1 MNREKIITLL
11 ENNTIIDIVREYDLT
26 EELILECLDILPID
40 ILCEFYNFSED
51 FVIKALENESIIK
64 EDIKNFNIQTH
75 INFSQ
80 EFIDIYSKYINWS
93 RMILYIST
101 QSDDFNKYVSII
113 EENNLWDMISTNDLP
128 IDFIRKHKDKLNWN
142 KLTIVKKF
150 NDEEIEEFKDYIVK
164 FDINHEYTNQP
175 EYILNN
181 EIVIDDEL
189 YDKIVNLMK
198 SIDISDI
205 LDEKTTL

>member
-1 MNREKIITLL
+1 MNREKIIELL
-11 ENNTIIDIVREYDLT
+11 ENNTVINILREYQFS

-40 ILCEFYNFSED
+40 ILCEIYNFSED
-51 FVIKALENESIIK
+51 FVVKALENGSISK
-64 EDIKNFNIQTH
+64 EDIKDFNIQTH

-80 EFIDIYSKYINWS
+80 EFINIYSKYINWS

-113 EENNLWDMISTNDLP
+113 EENNLWDMISTNDLS

-150 NDEEIEEFKDYIVK
+150 NEEETEEFKDYIIE
-164 FDINHEYTNQP
+164 FDTNHEYANQP
-175 EYILNN
+175 EYILDD

-189 YDKIVNLMK
+189 YDKIINLMN
-198 SIDISDI
+198 SIDISD
-205 LDEKTTL
+205 EKTTL

>member
-1 MNREKIITLL
+1 MNREKIIELL
-11 ENNTIIDIVREYDLT
+11 EYKTVINILREYQFS

-40 ILCEFYNFSED
+40 ILCEIYNFSED
-51 FVIKALENESIIK
+51 FVVKALENGSISK
-64 EDIKNFNIQTH
+64 EDIKDFNIQTH

-80 EFIDIYSKYINWS
+80 EFINIYSKYINWS

-101 QSDDFNKYVSII
+101 QSDDFNKYISII
-113 EENNLWDMISTNDLP
+113 EENNLWDMISTNDLS

-150 NDEEIEEFKDYIVK
+150 NEEETEEFKDYIID
-164 FDINHEYTNQP
+164 FDTNHGYANQP
-175 EYILNN
+175 EYILDD

-189 YDKIVNLMK
+189 YDKIINLMN
-198 SIDISDI
+198 SIDISD
-205 LDEKTTL
+205 EKTTL

>member
-1 MNREKIITLL
+1 MNREKIIELL
-11 ENNTIIDIVREYDLT
+11 ENNTVINILREYQFS

-40 ILCEFYNFSED
+40 ILCEIYNFSED
-51 FVIKALENESIIK
+51 FVVKALENGSISK
-64 EDIKNFNIQTH
+64 EDIKDFNIQTH

-80 EFIDIYSKYINWS
+80 EFINIYSKYINWS

-113 EENNLWDMISTNDLP
+113 EENNLWDMISTNDLS

-150 NDEEIEEFKDYIVK
+150 NEEETEEFKDYIID
-164 FDINHEYTNQP
+164 FDTNHGYANQP
-175 EYILNN
+175 EYILDD

-189 YDKIVNLMK
+189 YDKIINLMN
-198 SIDISDI
+198 SIDISD
-205 LDEKTTL
+205 EKTTL

>member
-1 MNREKIITLL
+1 MNREKIIELL
-11 ENNTIIDIVREYDLT
+11 ENNNVINILREYQFS

-40 ILCEFYNFSED
+40 ILCEIYNFSED
-51 FVIKALENESIIK
+51 FVVKALENGSISK
-64 EDIKNFNIQTH
+64 EDIKDFNIQTH

-80 EFIDIYSKYINWS
+80 EFINIYSKYINWS

-101 QSDDFNKYVSII
+101 QSDDFNKYISII
-113 EENNLWDMISTNDLP
+113 EENNLWDMISTNDLS

-150 NDEEIEEFKDYIVK
+150 NEEETEEFKDYIIE
-164 FDINHEYTNQP
+164 FDTNHGYANQP
-175 EYILNN
+175 EYILDD

-189 YDKIVNLMK
+189 YDKIINLMN
-198 SIDISDI
+198 SIDISD
-205 LDEKTTL
+205 EKTTL

>member
-1 MNREKIITLL
+1 MNREKIIELL
-11 ENNTIIDIVREYDLT
+11 ENNKVIDILREYQFS

-40 ILCEFYNFSED
+40 ILCEIYNFSED
-51 FVIKALENESIIK
+51 FVVKALENGSISK
-64 EDIKNFNIQTH
+64 EDIKDFNIQTH

-80 EFIDIYSKYINWS
+80 EFINIYSKYINWS

-101 QSDDFNKYVSII
+101 QSDDFNKYISII
-113 EENNLWDMISTNDLP
+113 EENNLWDMISTNDLS

-150 NDEEIEEFKDYIVK
+150 NEEETEEFKDYIID
-164 FDINHEYTNQP
+164 FDTNHGYANQP
-175 EYILNN
+175 EYILDD

-189 YDKIVNLMK
+189 YDKIINLMN
-198 SIDISDI
+198 SIDISD
-205 LDEKTTL
+205 EKTTL

>member
-1 MNREKIITLL
+1 MNREKIIELL
-11 ENNTIIDIVREYDLT
+11 ENNTVINILREYQFS

-40 ILCEFYNFSED
+40 ILCEIYNFSED
-51 FVIKALENESIIK
+51 FVVKALENGSISK
-64 EDIKNFNIQTH
+64 EDIKDFNIQTH

-80 EFIDIYSKYINWS
+80 EFINIYSKYINWS

-150 NDEEIEEFKDYIVK
+150 NEEETEEFKDYIIE
-164 FDINHEYTNQP
+164 FDTNHGYANQP
-175 EYILNN
+175 EYILDD

-189 YDKIVNLMK
+189 YDKIINLMK
-198 SIDISDI
+198 SIDISD
-205 LDEKTTL
+205 EKTTL